1 MIIAHSGSFQYRA
14 DYEGD
19 RAPHR
24 AVKVDFEHMCS
35 VHVVCYLG
43 EGLSSVEY
51 GSALMYLI
59 RKCDI
64 CGGTG
69 GGEGKGPGGLP
80 RHKMELPHYPTL
92 FTWPDKTTPPHLQRR
107 RK

>member
-1 MIIAHSGSFQYRA
+1 M
-14 DYEGD
+14 
-19 RAPHR
+19 
-24 AVKVDFEHMCS
+24 
-35 VHVVCYLG
+35 
-43 EGLSSVEY
+43 SSVEY

-92 FTWPDKTTPPHLQRR
+92 FTWPDKPSSLAEKKKIDTHIDS
-107 RK
+107 